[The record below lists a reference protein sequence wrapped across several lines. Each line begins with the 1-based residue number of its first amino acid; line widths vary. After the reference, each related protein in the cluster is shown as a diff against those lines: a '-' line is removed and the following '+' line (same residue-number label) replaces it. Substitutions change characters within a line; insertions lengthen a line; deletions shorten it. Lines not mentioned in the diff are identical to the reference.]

1 MNYHINQL
9 NDLKNNELYIQLQ
22 IMTKRAERAEKA
34 VLELIEEL
42 NKMKSLKNDID
53 KLRKNIEKIKMGS

>member
-1 MNYHINQL
+1 MNYHLNQL

-22 IMTKRAERAEKA
+22 IMTERAERAEKV

-42 NKMKSLKNDID
+42 NKMKSLRNEID
-53 KLRKNIEKIKMGS
+53 NLKKFIEKIKS